1 MQLRCDDATLETL
14 TEMELIEI
22 KAHKNQDYEL
32 LSQLAKDLTI
42 VREVSF
48 DSHYKLYIGFKIYD
62 LRNHL

>member
-48 DSHYKLYIGFKIYD
+48 DSHYKL
-62 LRNHL
+62 